1 MGIYGVCRR
10 YSFTP
15 IRVNVQSSSS
25 LNLANFVGVGEI
37 LTKNLIRIEQ
47 SGYHCCCRRV
57 VVVVVIVVIVIIIV
71 SITVVTVDDAI
82 VVVAIT
88 VVDTVAAAV
97 VVAVTVLVEV
107 DVFSLR
113 KKMIRFVSQTFFL
126 CF

>member
-10 YSFTP
+10 YIFTT

-25 LNLANFVGVGEI
+25 LNYANFVGVGEI

-57 VVVVVIVVIVIIIV
+57 VVVVVVVVIVIIIV

-88 VVDTVAAAV
+88 AVDTVAAV
-97 VVAVTVLVEV
+97 VVAVIVLVEV

-113 KKMIRFVSQTFFL
+113 KK
-126 CF
+126 